1 MAAYT
6 TIDNPELYFQVKT
19 YTGNG
24 STQSITLDGDEN
36 MSPNFVWIKARSS
49 GQENILFDTVRG
61 VTNWL
66 QSDNTSAEADQNTS
80 LTSFDSDGFSLA
92 DIGEVNANTYTY
104 VAWCWKA
111 GTSFS
116 NDASATSIGTIDTTG
131 SVSETSGFS
140 IISYDGTGAN
150 GTIKHGLSTAP
161 RTMLFKNRD
170 EGAEGWF
177 VYHESIG
184 NTKRLLLDDT
194 STTSTSS
201 TFYQDTSPTSSIIT
215 LGSNHGC
222 NGPDAMI
229 CYAFS
234 ERQGFSK
241 FGSYTGNGN
250 ADGTYVHLGF
260 RPAWVMVKE
269 TGNVNSWRILDN
281 KRDTFNVMTKPLY
294 ANLNNAEGSSGHNT
308 DFTAQGFKIRD
319 SDTSMNRSGGSFI
332 FMAFAEAP
340 FVNSKGVP
348 ANAR

>member
-1 MAAYT
+1 MAYT
-6 TIDNPELYFQVKT
+6 TIDNPELYFQTKL

-24 STQSITLDGDEN
+24 STQSITLDGDEDMQPDMVWLKVRSTTGDHGVFDDQRGGTTN
-36 MSPNFVWIKARSS
+36 FIRPNK
-49 GQENILFDTVRG
+49 
-61 VTNWL
+61 TN
-66 QSDNTSAEADQNTS
+66 AEATS
-80 LTSFDSDGFSLA
+80 DSISSLNSDGFSLGA
-92 DIGEVNANTYTY
+92 GWNDNTATF

-161 RTMLFKNRD
+161 RMMLFKNRD

-194 STTSTSS
+194 STTSTHS

-229 CYAFS
+229 CYTFS

-250 ADGTYVHLGF
+250 ADGTFVYTGF
-260 RPAWVMVKE
+260 KPAFVLFRRTDSTSKWYLV
-269 TGNVNSWRILDN
+269 DN
-281 KRDTFNVMTKPLY
+281 KREPFNDAASNLLY
-294 ANLNNAEGSSGHNT
+294 T
-308 DFTAQGFKIRD
+308 DSTHGDEPDYGQADFLSNGVKIRSTD
-319 SDTSMNRSGGSFI
+319 GGFNASGGTYI
-332 FMAFAEAP
+332 YMAFAEAP
-340 FVNSKGVP
+340 FVNSNGVP
-348 ANAR
+348 CNAR